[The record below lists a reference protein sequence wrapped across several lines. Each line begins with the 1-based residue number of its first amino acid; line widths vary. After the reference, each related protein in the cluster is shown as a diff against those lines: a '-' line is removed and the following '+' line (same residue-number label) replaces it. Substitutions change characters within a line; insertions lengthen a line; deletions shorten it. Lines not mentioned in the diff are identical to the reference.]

1 MLRLGEIFD
10 LLKIILYVVK
20 VQMFQISFASNYYG
34 SLQSNDTQKC
44 PSATLKI
51 GPLGCHS
58 TVIQIC

>member
-34 SLQSNDTQKC
+34 SLQSNE
-44 PSATLKI
+44 LKNVPQ
-51 GPLGCHS
+51 PL
-58 TVIQIC
+58 

>member
-34 SLQSNDTQKC
+34 TSLQSNE
-44 PSATLKI
+44 LKNVRQ
-51 GPLGCHS
+51 PL
-58 TVIQIC
+58 